1 MLAHCKMEGIN
12 RRPILASVSSGTG
25 QKPISPRPVQYHHSN
40 IGQFPPSLPIST
52 IFANFHH
59 ICQLP
64 SLLQS
69 PTCATIATILACMV
83 REKFGVGRE
92 AKIPRP
98 EDIGTNRQ
106 AALSCALHCTTLY
119 CTALSYTKL
128 HCTELHYTTLHCT
141 TLHCT
146 VLSYTGLEH

>member
-1 MLAHCKMEGIN
+1 MPLHLCWPIAKWRELIEG
-12 RRPILASVSSGTG
+12 
-25 QKPISPRPVQYHHSN
+25 QYSPQYHLVQDRSQSH
-40 IGQFPPSLPIST
+40 LVLCST
-52 IFANFHH
+52 IIPIFANFHH